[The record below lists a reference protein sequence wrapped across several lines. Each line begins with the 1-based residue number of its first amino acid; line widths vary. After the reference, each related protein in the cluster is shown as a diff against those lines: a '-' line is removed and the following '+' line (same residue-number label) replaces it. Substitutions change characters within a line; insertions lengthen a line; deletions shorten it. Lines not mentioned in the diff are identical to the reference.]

1 MRRREDPAHAHFL
14 RKRDGQARPQGFDA
28 LLPAKKEK
36 IWKSG
41 QSDGLALNRI
51 FTQFPNKFASGF
63 VATAEIYYVQLP
75 LRHHPVKWIRN
86 CGL

>member
-1 MRRREDPAHAHFL
+1 MRRREDPAHAHIL
-14 RKRDGQARPQGFDA
+14 RKREGQARPQGFDA

-41 QSDGLALNRI
+41 QSDALALNRI